1 MVVGFVNAGLLSL
14 AQAIGVIMGANIGT
28 TVTGWII
35 AILGFKVNVTAF
47 ALPAIGIGLPLLF
60 IKRLKRGEWGETFI
74 GFGLL
79 FLGLK
84 FLKDS
89 VPDIREN
96 PEVLEFLRT
105 YTGMGILS
113 HVIFICCG
121 TILTIIIQSS
131 SAAMA
136 ITLTIAYLGWI
147 DFPTAAAIVLGEN
160 IGTTITAYLAS
171 FGTRANAR
179 RAARV
184 HMIFNV
190 VGVIW
195 ISFIFNPF
203 IRLIDLVV
211 PGDISGREGIT
222 THLAMFHTMFN
233 VANTLLFIGFIPQ
246 LASLAERLVKATDKE
261 EKQYRLKY
269 ISTGLQDT
277 PEINILNAKKELTS
291 MCTITEQMFGIFLDV
306 FNHPKKKMKKQV
318 EELKEMEDFVDQ
330 MQEELTR
337 YLAQCAKENLNDQS
351 AQNVSAMIRII
362 NELENISDSCY
373 NLILLSQR
381 RYDKKI
387 LFSSKAL
394 KQIGPYTLIV
404 KDFLA
409 FNNKHL
415 NGSVSNDDLK
425 KAFKLERK
433 INRYRNNLKKA
444 AQRRL
449 QKGSDV
455 SAEILYIDTLSQI
468 ERIGDYSLRIS
479 RALRLMG

>member
-1 MVVGFVNAGLLSL
+1 
-14 AQAIGVIMGANIGT
+14 
-28 TVTGWII
+28 
-35 AILGFKVNVTAF
+35 
-47 ALPAIGIGLPLLF
+47 
-60 IKRLKRGEWGETFI
+60 
-74 GFGLL
+74 
-79 FLGLK
+79 
-84 FLKDS
+84 
-89 VPDIREN
+89 
-96 PEVLEFLRT
+96 
-105 YTGMGILS
+105 
-113 HVIFICCG
+113 
-121 TILTIIIQSS
+121 
-131 SAAMA
+131 
-136 ITLTIAYLGWI
+136 
-147 DFPTAAAIVLGEN
+147 
-160 IGTTITAYLAS
+160 
-171 FGTRANAR
+171 
-179 RAARV
+179 
-184 HMIFNV
+184 
-190 VGVIW
+190 
-195 ISFIFNPF
+195 
-203 IRLIDLVV
+203 
-211 PGDISGREGIT
+211 
-222 THLAMFHTMFN
+222 
-233 VANTLLFIGFIPQ
+233 
-246 LASLAERLVKATDKE
+246 
-261 EKQYRLKY
+261 
-269 ISTGLQDT
+269 
-277 PEINILNAKKELTS
+277 
-291 MCTITEQMFGIFLDV
+291 V